1 VKDILTNVQIMR
13 DMAGGLFLLAFVALT
28 AYMVVAD
35 IAGNEQMTGALVAV
49 ATMIAKRWFD
59 GSPSSD
65 RKTELLAQAAP
76 VQEHN
81 RG

>member
-1 VKDILTNVQIMR
+1 MKDILTNVQIIR

-28 AYMVVAD
+28 AYMV
-35 IAGNEQMTGALVAV
+35 IAGVPGNEQMTGALLAV
-49 ATMIAKRWFD
+49 VTMIAKRWFD

-65 RKTELLAQAAP
+65 RKTELLAQASP